1 MCSGDGGL
9 FMKVG
14 ALVRCREFSQF
25 PNVREANPF
34 NMVGVLVEYSKL
46 MKTATVLLENG
57 QTRKFRAHDVQL
69 VKNPK

>member
-1 MCSGDGGL
+1 
-9 FMKVG
+9 MKVG
-14 ALVRCREFSQF
+14 ALVRCHEFSQF
-25 PNVREANPF
+25 PEVRKSNPF
-34 NMVGVLVEYSKL
+34 SMVGVLVEYSKL

>member
-1 MCSGDGGL
+1 
-9 FMKVG
+9 MKVG

-25 PNVREANPF
+25 PKVRETKPF
-34 NMVGVLVEYSKL
+34 NLFGVLVEYSKL

>member
-1 MCSGDGGL
+1 
-9 FMKVG
+9 MKVG

-25 PNVREANPF
+25 PKVREENPF
-34 NMVGVLVEYSKL
+34 SLFGVLVEYSKL
-46 MKTATVLLENG
+46 MKTATVLLDNG